1 MGTRKI
7 NRKSNKSFRKTRSK
21 IQRGIVGGI
30 KKKTTKPTFKQK
42 RSHPSVRMTYRH
54 TPRRPA
60 ASPRYKEEKQKHKI
74 EMERINSEITS
85 RPKQIPSLFNLAAD
99 SLHPYVASKYN
110 AESGV
115 FGYVA
120 MDPRDRYIAGG
131 KRKTRKT
138 KRKPKRQSIN

>member
-1 MGTRKI
+1 LLIRNGATIPDDREDLLE
-7 NRKSNKSFRKTRSK
+7 
-21 IQRGIVGGI
+21 I
-30 KKKTTKPTFKQK
+30 KEQIE
-42 RSHPSVRMTYRH
+42 R
-54 TPRRPA
+54 
-60 ASPRYKEEKQKHKI
+60 EEQL
-74 EMERINSEITS
+74 ERINSEITS

-99 SLHPYVASKYN
+99 SLHPDVASKYN

>member
-30 KKKTTKPTFKQK
+30 KRNTTKSTK
-42 RSHPSVRMTYRH
+42 RITGIYPSVRMTYGH
-54 TPRRPA
+54 TPLRPA
-60 ASPRYKEEKQKHKI
+60 VSSRYKEEKQKHKI
-74 EMERINSEITS
+74 EMERTNSEITS
-85 RPKQIPSLFNLAAD
+85 RPKKIQSLFNLAAD
-99 SLHPYVASKYN
+99 SLHPDVASKYN

-115 FGYVA
+115 FGHV
-120 MDPRDRYIAGG
+120 DLNPRERNIFGG

-138 KRKPKRQSIN
+138 KRKPNRR